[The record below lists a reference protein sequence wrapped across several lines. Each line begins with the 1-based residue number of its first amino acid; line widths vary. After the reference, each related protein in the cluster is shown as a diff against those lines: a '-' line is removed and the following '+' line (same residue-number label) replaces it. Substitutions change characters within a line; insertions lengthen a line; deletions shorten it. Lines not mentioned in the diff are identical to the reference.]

1 MFQVGEEIFLSIRR
15 WLNIYKKYTV
25 RKMVRMGKKEGMKRN
40 GNKNGISNEKGYDK
54 KKSAMGIMRMV

>member
-1 MFQVGEEIFLSIRR
+1 
-15 WLNIYKKYTV
+15 
-25 RKMVRMGKKEGMKRN
+25 MGKKEGMKRN